1 MGQVACVWGWNSQPD
16 PYTDQRVSPISVET
30 EWRGPDTGFC
40 LWNQKGLQG
49 AGCCWGSWA
58 QKPTAQP
65 EETCRSRAGSVLQNV
80 PPPLHTHTHTQWPP
94 WHQSSHRNTQP
105 SHTHT
110 PHNAA
115 TQKVTE
121 HAIQVTVTHAAPH
134 CDMTHRHISSDTT
147 FTPTKYTGSQTSQG
161 TDKPAKRRL
170 TASQGNTGAAT
181 QAPPPGHKGAPNSA
195 SATPRTC
202 TQEMFKK

>member
-1 MGQVACVWGWNSQPD
+1 MKQSGEDQIPDSASGTRRDCRERGAAGAPGLRNPQPSLKRPAGQGQGQFCKMSLRL
-16 PYTDQRVSPISVET
+16 YT
-30 EWRGPDTGFC
+30 
-40 LWNQKGLQG
+40 
-49 AGCCWGSWA
+49 
-58 QKPTAQP
+58 
-65 EETCRSRAGSVLQNV
+65 
-80 PPPLHTHTHTQWPP
+80 HTHTHTQWPP